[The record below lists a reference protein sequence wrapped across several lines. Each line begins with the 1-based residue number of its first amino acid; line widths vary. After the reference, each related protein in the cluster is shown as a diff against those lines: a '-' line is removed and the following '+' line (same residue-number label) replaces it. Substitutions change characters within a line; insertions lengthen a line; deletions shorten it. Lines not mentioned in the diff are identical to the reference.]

1 MNIVLFK
8 DDYRSCCDC
17 VPLTAS
23 YHSEKPSFCDA
34 TFYRILQ
41 LRRVEETLRVVVRS
55 ENTGSSECA
64 SSLITTSDLRINAGS
79 RLDRIA
85 VAMILFASIRA
96 G

>member
-1 MNIVLFK
+1 MSFSR
-8 DDYRSCCDC
+8 DDYRSCCGC
-17 VPLTAS
+17 VPPTAS

-41 LRRVEETLRVVVRS
+41 LRSVEETVRVVARMS

-85 VAMILFASIRA
+85 VAMILLASVRA
-96 G
+96 H